1 MPVAWE
7 SLWYE
12 DRPASLLLI
21 PFSWLVCGVARMR
34 RAAYGWGL
42 LRARAAGAPVIVI
55 GNLTAGGTG
64 KTPLVIWLARHLRQ
78 HGWRPGIVSRGYGG
92 QASSWPQQVRPD
104 SDPVVVGDE
113 AVLISRHAGCPM
125 AVAPDRVLAA
135 RALVEHHQAD
145 IIISDDGLQHY
156 RLRRDIEVLVVDGLR
171 RFGNGRCIPAG
182 PLREPLARA
191 LQVDLVVAQGA
202 AQRGEHPMRLKGDR
216 CVNLALAG
224 RSVALEE
231 FAGKAVHAVAGVAH
245 PQRFFDHLRR
255 KGLRIVEHVFADH
268 HPFCAADL
276 QFGDAMPVLMTEKD
290 AVKCERFAESH
301 HWCLPVGAEME
312 DAFGYRLLALLKE
325 RGFCPGAAPP
335 A

>member
-7 SLWYE
+7 KLWYD

-21 PFSWLVCGVARMR
+21 PFSWLLCGTARAR
-34 RAAYGWGL
+34 RAAYRWGL
-42 LRARAAGAPVIVI
+42 LRQQAAGAPVIII

-64 KTPLVIWLARHLRQ
+64 KTPLVIWLARYLRQ
-78 HGWRPGIVSRGYGG
+78 RGWRPGIVSRGYGG
-92 QASSWPQQVRPD
+92 HATHWPQQVRPD

-113 AVLISRHAGCPM
+113 AVLIARHAGCPM

-135 RALVEHHQAD
+135 RALVEHHQVNV
-145 IIISDDGLQHY
+145 IVSDDGLQHY

-191 LQVDLVVAQGA
+191 AAVDLVVAQGA
-202 AQRGEHPMRLKGDR
+202 AQRGEHPMRLQGSR
-216 CVNLALAG
+216 CVNLAMAG

-245 PQRFFDHLRR
+245 PQRFFDYLRR
-255 KGLRIVEHVFADH
+255 KGLRIVEHVFEDH
-268 HPFCAADL
+268 HAFRAADL
-276 QFGDAMPVLMTEKD
+276 EFGDAMPVLMTEKD
-290 AVKCERFAESH
+290 AVKCERFAAPH
-301 HWCLPVGAEME
+301 HWCLPVEAEMD

-325 RGFCPGAAPP
+325 RGFAPSAAIP